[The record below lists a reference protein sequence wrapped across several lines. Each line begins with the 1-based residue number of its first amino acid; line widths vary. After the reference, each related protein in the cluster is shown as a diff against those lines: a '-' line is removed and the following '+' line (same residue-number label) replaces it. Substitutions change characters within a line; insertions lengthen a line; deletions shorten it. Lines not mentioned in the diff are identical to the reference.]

1 MKLNKVRISNFRCF
15 AIPIELEVRE
25 LTALI
30 GKNDAG
36 KSSIFEALDIFFNDS
51 KLEQD
56 DASVY
61 GNPTELSITCTFED
75 VPSQI
80 IIDSTNLTSLKDE
93 HLLDDNGMLVI
104 TKKYNASLKSP
115 KLKGVFLTA
124 HHPSAEDAD
133 DLLQLKNSELK
144 QRAKKRNIDLEDIRQ
159 TANAEIREAIRQ
171 SVGDLCL
178 SVQEI
183 PISEEGD
190 AKKIWDKLKE
200 ILPAYFLFR
209 ADRPSTDQDAEAQ
222 DPMKAAIKLAIDE
235 KRDELDK
242 IADYVGTRVG
252 QTIDRTL
259 EKVRDLDEGLADELS
274 PEFDS
279 PRWLSVF
286 KVALKSDD
294 GISINKRGS
303 GVRRIVLLGFLQ
315 AQAEES
321 LVRDQSVIYAV
332 EEPETSQ
339 HPDNQRALYAALEEL
354 SRADRS
360 QVLVTTHTPTLGRLL
375 PVDSLRYLEVVE
387 DGSRIVREGDEETLV
402 LISQS
407 LGVIADHD
415 VKLFV
420 GVEGVND
427 INFFKG
433 ISHSL
438 RQHGEDVLDLTKIE
452 DQGML
457 VFVPLGGTNLSL
469 WISRLKGLSRPE
481 FYIFDRDTE
490 PPVAAKYHQEVEAFN
505 AREDC
510 QAVVTSKKEIEN
522 YLHKDVINSI
532 FEIDINYGD
541 FDDVP
546 ELVAEALHDKSE
558 STHLWCELSEDK
570 KRKKVSRA
578 KQRLNG
584 ECILEMTPSLLDLQD
599 PSGDVRSWL
608 LEMRRLIEK

>member
-1 MKLNKVRISNFRCF
+1 MKLIRVRICNFRCF
-15 AIPIELEVRE
+15 TSPIELEIGDF
-25 LTALI
+25 TALI

-56 DASVY
+56 DASVF
-61 GNPTELSITCTFED
+61 GNPTEVSITCTFEE
-75 VPSQI
+75 VPSAI
-80 IIDSTNLTSLKDE
+80 VIDSTNVTSLKDE
-93 HLLDDNGMLVI
+93 YLLDENGMLVI
-104 TKKYNASLKSP
+104 TKKYNASLRAP

-124 HHPSAEDAD
+124 FHPSVEDAD
-133 DLLQLKNSELK
+133 NLLELKNSELK
-144 QRAKKRNIDLEDIRQ
+144 QRARKRDINLKDIRQ
-159 TANAEIREAIRQ
+159 TINAELREAIRQ
-171 SVGDLCL
+171 SFDDLCL
-178 SVQEI
+178 SVQDI

-200 ILPAYFLFR
+200 ILPAYFLFK

-235 KRDELDK
+235 RRDDLDK
-242 IADYVGTRVG
+242 IAVYVDKRVG
-252 QTIDRTL
+252 ETIDRTL
-259 EKVRDLDEGLADELS
+259 AKVRDLDEGLADELS
-274 PEFDS
+274 PEFDA

-339 HPDNQRALYAALEEL
+339 HPDNQRALYGALEEL
-354 SRADRS
+354 SRAERS
-360 QVLVTTHTPTLGRLL
+360 QVIVTTHTPTLGRLL
-375 PVDSLRYLEVVE
+375 PIDSLRYLEIAE
-387 DGSRIVREGDEETLV
+387 DGRRIVREGDSETLV

-420 GVEGVND
+420 GVEGGND
-427 INFFKG
+427 IKFLKG
-433 ISHSL
+433 ISQTL
-438 RQHGEDVLDLTKIE
+438 REHGEDIVDLTKLE
-452 DQGML
+452 DEGIL
-457 VFVPLGGTNLSL
+457 IFVPLGGSNLSL

-481 FYIFDRDTE
+481 LYLFDRDTE
-490 PPVAAKYHQEVEAFN
+490 PPAAAKYNKEVEELEAQSN
-505 AREDC
+505 C
-510 QAVVTSKKEIEN
+510 HTIMTSKREIEN
-522 YLHKDVINSI
+522 YLHEDVVNSKL
-532 FEIDINYGD
+532 DINISYGD

-546 ELVAEALHDKSE
+546 ELVAKALHDKSE
-558 STHLWCELSEDK
+558 SPHLWRELSEEK
-570 KRKKVSRA
+570 KGKKVSRA

-584 ECILEMTPSLLDLQD
+584 ECVLEMTPSLLDLRD
-599 PSGDVRSWL
+599 PSGDIRSWL
-608 LEMRRLIEK
+608 LTMQELIDE